1 MTHSIEYLLIIL
13 SLLNRQDHGRRISS
27 ACVNTLGR
35 FLKIGGGS
43 DLVVR
48 HELLRISG
56 DERKPRALDLYHY
69 PMAFFERMR
78 NPRHRERKFCRRIR
92 RQGRTLFKPV
102 PKSCRHGFTSKQHL
116 ITAGRKH
123 APRRVLWWSLAV
135 GVAKIVREHIDQL
148 NDKIRI

>member
-1 MTHSIEYLLIIL
+1 MTHSIEYLLITL

-35 FLKIGGGS
+35 FLKIGGGP

-48 HELLRISG
+48 HELLRVSG
-56 DERKPRALDLYHY
+56 HERKPRALDLYHY
-69 PMAFFERMR
+69 PVAFFERVR
-78 NPRHRERKFCRRIR
+78 NPRHRERKLCRRIR
-92 RQGRTLFKPV
+92 RQGRTLFKAV
-102 PKSCRHGFTSKQHL
+102 PKSCRHWFASKQHL
-116 ITAGRKH
+116 ISARSENTPCRAL
-123 APRRVLWWSLAV
+123 RRPLTV